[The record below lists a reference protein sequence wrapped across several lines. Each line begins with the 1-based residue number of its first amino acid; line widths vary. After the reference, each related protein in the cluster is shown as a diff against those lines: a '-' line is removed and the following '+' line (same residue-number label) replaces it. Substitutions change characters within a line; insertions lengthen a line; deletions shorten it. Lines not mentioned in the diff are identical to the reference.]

1 MNKYKIEVKEV
12 LRKNII
18 VNAETSSEALDY
30 VENVLMKSNILD
42 LGMNDVDAVEA
53 KVLEKNGEKIEENNT
68 DLDDD
73 YNENNL
79 KNEDK
84 KDLEIYKNRL
94 NRIDDARHDIEEIL
108 DEIEGSTNEIRD
120 ILFDCLDT
128 NF

>member
-68 DLDDD
+68 DLVDD